1 MANRSLNAA
10 ALLLAALALLE
21 LGLLH
26 LGAGLEHRLSDAFV
40 RAHAARLAPDPGI
53 VIVDIDEASLARLQD
68 DYGRWPWPRAIY
80 AEMLP
85 GLLAQQPAAVVFDL
99 SFSERDIDRPDSDQ
113 ALADLLRDQPRVYVP
128 SLRLSAQDD
137 ARGVPLSQFG
147 PPMGAH
153 PTAAARDDARAM
165 LLPPLVL
172 PPEAWRTGLIN
183 FEEESDGVGRAY
195 LLRMN
200 VQGWEFPSLPV
211 RIAGDLGWAVP
222 PGESLLLHWRGGGG
236 NGYRHVS
243 FADLHA
249 DLLRRQRQR
258 PADEFRDRIV
268 IIGSAASMLH
278 DLRVTPLANRYP
290 GVEILA
296 TALDNLK
303 HGRWMQRPPAWAAPL
318 LALLLIALLWLA
330 FHRRGHALAI
340 GVAFAV
346 VSTALL
352 AGAWAAVPQLW
363 LLPVLLPLGFA
374 WAFYFSAALLEYLR
388 ERRARRQA
396 VQLFGRFL
404 NPVVVNQLM
413 ERGETV
419 ESLSGRQHEV
429 SVLFSDIRGFTSLS
443 ETRPPQEI
451 VELLNRYFSRQ
462 VAVVFRH
469 GGTLDKFIGDCI
481 MAFWG
486 APIPDAQHAQ
496 RAVACALDMQRELL
510 AFREELGAAAG
521 DFDVGIG
528 IHSGTAVV
536 GFIGAEQKLD
546 YTAIGDTVNLASR
559 VEGLTKGVARIL
571 VSSDTMEACATQFRF
586 APRGSFKV
594 KGRAQDVQLYEPA
607 YESGTEPGKGE
618 TS

>member
-40 RAHAARLAPDPGI
+40 RAQAARLLPDPDI
-53 VIVDIDEASLARLQD
+53 VIVDIDEASLARLQE

-113 ALADLLRDQPRVYVP
+113 ALVDVLRDQPRVYVP
-128 SLRLSAQDD
+128 SLRLPPDND
-137 ARGVPLSQFG
+137 ARGVLLADFG
-147 PPMGAH
+147 PPMGARRGA
-153 PTAAARDDARAM
+153 TAKDDARAM

-172 PPEAWRTGLIN
+172 PPQAWRTGLMN
-183 FEEESDGVGRAY
+183 FEDEADGVGRAY
-195 LLRMN
+195 LLRMD
-200 VQGWEFPSLPV
+200 VRGWEFPSLPARV
-211 RIAGDLGWAVP
+211 AADLGWALP
-222 PGESLLLHWRGGGG
+222 PGEKLLLHWRGGPEQ
-236 NGYRHVS
+236 GYRHVS
-243 FADLHA
+243 FAELHA
-249 DLLRRQRQR
+249 DLMRRQPQR
-258 PADEFRDRIV
+258 PADEFRGRIV
-268 IIGSAASMLH
+268 IIGSAASALH

-296 TALDNLK
+296 TAFDNLK
-303 HGRWMQRPPAWAAPL
+303 NGRAMQRPPQWAAPL
-318 LALLLIALLWLA
+318 LALVLIALLWLA

-340 GVAFAV
+340 GVGFTVA
-346 VSTALL
+346 SIALL
-352 AGAWAAVPQLW
+352 GGAWAAVPRLW

-388 ERRARRQA
+388 ERRQRRQA
-396 VQLFGRFL
+396 VQMFGRFL

-419 ESLSGRQHEV
+419 ESLSGKHHQI

-451 VELLNRYFSRQ
+451 VELLNRYFSKQ
-462 VAVVFRH
+462 VAIVFKH

-486 APIPDAQHAQ
+486 APIPDERHAQ
-496 RAVACALDMQRELL
+496 RAVACALDMQRALL
-510 AFREELGAAAG
+510 EFREELGTAAA

-528 IHSGTAVV
+528 IHSGAAVV
-536 GFIGAEQKLD
+536 GFIGAEQKLE

-586 APRGSFKV
+586 AARGSFKV
-594 KGRAQDVQLYEPA
+594 KGRAQEVRLYEPEA
-607 YESGTEPGKGE
+607 EPGKGE
-618 TS
+618 IS